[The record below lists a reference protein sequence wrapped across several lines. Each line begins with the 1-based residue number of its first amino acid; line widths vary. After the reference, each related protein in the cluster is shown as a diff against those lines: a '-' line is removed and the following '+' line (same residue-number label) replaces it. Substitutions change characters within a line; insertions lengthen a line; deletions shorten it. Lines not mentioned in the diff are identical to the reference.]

1 MNAGDKIKVVFDGKE
16 IDVTV
21 VQEGVVQKTA
31 SIFYI
36 KDVVTGE
43 WLYCFPARLAKL
55 QANPK
60 VDLANYKGRDTK
72 AKERKELKAQ
82 KAAEKAAK
90 AQATPAPAPA
100 PAAPAAAE
108 PVEAAV
114 EEEVVPLVPA

>member
-36 KDVVTGE
+36 RDVATGE
-43 WLYCFPARLAKL
+43 YLYCFPARLAKL

-82 KAAEKAAK
+82 KAIEKTAKAAVPTT
-90 AQATPAPAPA
+90 QAPAT
-100 PAAPAAAE
+100 E
-108 PVEAAV
+108 PVEASV
-114 EEEVVPLVPA
+114 EAETVTLVPA